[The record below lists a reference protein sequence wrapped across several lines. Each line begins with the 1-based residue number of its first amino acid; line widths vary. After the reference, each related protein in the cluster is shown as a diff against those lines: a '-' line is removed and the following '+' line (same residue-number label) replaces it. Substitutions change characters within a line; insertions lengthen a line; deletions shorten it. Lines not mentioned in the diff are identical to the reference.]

1 MIFSATWLSLSVS
14 SYGYAGEGGISLLG
28 FMLSLVAVNGLAEA
42 ITCTVLGTAVCKAL
56 QKTLHRN
63 EVSTAA

>member
-1 MIFSATWLSLSVS
+1 
-14 SYGYAGEGGISLLG
+14 
-28 FMLSLVAVNGLAEA
+28 MLSLVAVNGLAEA